1 MPTATKGKVQKK
13 RALRTSTKVI
23 TAFPSRKHLK
33 EKKKTATTANNIK
46 ERKATPKRK
55 REKVAASCHHTRGSE
70 KKKKAQK
77 ETPVWNFLFKRVSRS
92 NEPYREYRK

>member
-33 EKKKTATTANNIK
+33 EKKKN
-46 ERKATPKRK
+46 
-55 REKVAASCHHTRGSE
+55 SHDS
-70 KKKKAQK
+70 QK
-77 ETPVWNFLFKRVSRS
+77 HKGA
-92 NEPYREYRK
+92 